1 MQHLDAKWFF
11 QGDIMNNLVERI
23 TEEVKLLDS
32 EQREELLSWLSNY
45 ELSTMDEWDQEIAC
59 DSQPEGRLSRVLDRV
74 RRDIATGRTKPLDQF
89 LNNA

>member
-1 MQHLDAKWFF
+1 
-11 QGDIMNNLVERI
+11 MNNLVERI